1 MKKKML
7 IIVALIVVLGI
18 GLVALT
24 GCVADNEELSSD
36 GRKKESFYELKYVE
50 PKEYSSD
57 SDFEENRDITKYYFY
72 GQYEGSINLT
82 CNKGK
87 DYSEVENLFYNE
99 HTEKI
104 INGTTWRVMDNDDV
118 GVISKFYYTVYNDNL
133 YIIELNG
140 IDKYPE
146 EMNDFVDNMSLK

>member
-104 INGTTWRVMDNDDV
+104 INGTTWRVMDDN
-118 GVISKFYYTVYNDNL
+118 SSNTKSRFYYTVHNNDL
-133 YIIELNG
+133 YLIELNG
-140 IDKYPE
+140 IDKYQN
-146 EMNDFVDNMSLK
+146 EMDEFIKNVSFK